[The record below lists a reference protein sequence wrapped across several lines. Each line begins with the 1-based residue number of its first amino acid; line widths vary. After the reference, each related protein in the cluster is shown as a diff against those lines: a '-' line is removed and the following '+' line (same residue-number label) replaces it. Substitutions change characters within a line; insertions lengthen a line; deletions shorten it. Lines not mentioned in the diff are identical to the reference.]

1 MVLSFTGE
9 YVQKVDSKGRM
20 SIPADFRRVLE
31 AGDADWTDGPPVRLY
46 LLYGDH
52 LKETLHVYTVA
63 GFQEIAD
70 RITGM
75 PLGDPNR
82 TRLSRLILGQSIR
95 MDVDKDGRVVMPIR
109 QRQKLGLTEGEVYF
123 SGVGDH
129 FEIWKAETFSDTVGQ
144 SLSDWLADQPDDFD
158 PLSLLG
164 QGGGS

>member
-9 YVQKVDSKGRM
+9 YVQKLDGKGRV

-31 AGDADWTDGPPVRLY
+31 TGDPSWTDGLTASLY
-46 LLYGDH
+46 ILYGDH
-52 LKETLHVYTVA
+52 LKEQLHVYTVEEFNA
-63 GFQEIAD
+63 VAA
-70 RITGM
+70 RIKSM

-95 MDVDKDGRVVMPIR
+95 LDVDKDGRIVMPIR
-109 QRQKLGLTEGEVYF
+109 QRQKLGLTDGEVYF

-129 FEIWKAETFSDTVGQ
+129 FEVWKADTFQATVSDR
-144 SLSDWLADQPDDFD
+144 LSDWLADQPDDFD

-164 QGGGS
+164 GG

>member
-9 YVQKVDSKGRM
+9 YVQKVDGKGRM

-31 AGDADWTDGPPVRLY
+31 SGDPTWTEGLTPALY

-52 LKETLHVYTVA
+52 LREQLQVYSAVEFDA
-63 GFQEIAD
+63 IAA
-70 RITGM
+70 RIKAM
-75 PLGDPNR
+75 PLGDANR

-95 MDVDKDGRVVMPIR
+95 LEVDKDGRIVMPIR

-129 FEIWKAETFSDTVGQ
+129 FEIWKADTFSASVGKG
-144 SLSDWLADQPDDFD
+144 LTDWLAEQPDGFD

-164 QGGGS
+164 GG

>member
-31 AGDADWTDGPPVRLY
+31 FGDLNWTEGLTPALY

-52 LKETLHVYTVA
+52 LREQLQVYSVTEFN
-63 GFQEIAD
+63 GIAA
-70 RITGM
+70 RIKDM
-75 PLGDPNR
+75 PLGSADR

-95 MDVDKDGRVVMPIR
+95 LEVDKDGRIVMPIR

-129 FEIWKAETFSDTVGQ
+129 FEIWKADTFSATVGQ
-144 SLSDWLADQPDDFD
+144 NLTDWLADQPDGFD

-164 QGGGS
+164 GG

>member
-9 YVQKVDSKGRM
+9 YVQKVDAKGRM

-31 AGDADWTDGPPVRLY
+31 SGDPAWTEGLTPALY

-52 LKETLHVYTVA
+52 LKEQLHVYTVEEFNA
-63 GFQEIAD
+63 LAH
-70 RITGM
+70 RIKSM

-82 TRLSRLILGQSIR
+82 TRLSRLFLGQSIR
-95 MDVDKDGRVVMPIR
+95 LDVDKDGRIVMPIR

-129 FEIWKAETFSDTVGQ
+129 FEVWKAETFSASVGQ
-144 SLSDWLADQPDDFD
+144 NLTDWLADQPDDFD

-164 QGGGS
+164 GG